1 MAKSSK
7 KKTGGKWSMKYK
19 KSINCR
25 HPKGFSQKQHCKYGR
40 KTYKT
45 KRRIMKGGLNEI
57 TKKELHTELN
67 KKIKAQQDKIDLL
80 FTKNKEGEYPI
91 DIENAG
97 YVRGKQIYL
106 DQLSTEKDQKK
117 NTEEIARVNKHT
129 FAEYLFN
136 VINSKETSEEEKK
149 IDNIGLFIKMSKE
162 SDGKESDVVL
172 RENFINNE
180 YFKGLDDLE
189 EIYDFIKTLEP
200 NDNQNK
206 DGFTLNQFLNYM
218 THNYKIPEDT

>member
-1 MAKSSK
+1 M
-7 KKTGGKWSMKYK
+7 
-19 KSINCR
+19 
-25 HPKGFSQKQHCKYGR
+25 
-40 KTYKT
+40 
-45 KRRIMKGGLNEI
+45 
-57 TKKELHTELN
+57 
-67 KKIKAQQDKIDLL
+67 L

-200 NDNQNK
+200 NENQTK